1 MVSIYSHLQRPF
13 FQIRSPSQFQG
24 LEHGHIIHP
33 SGQTAI
39 QLTTW
44 SAAFLQNQCLLL
56 SLSGGGVV
64 PTFPKW
70 MWEVIP
76 ATAPPLPPTS
86 RQSPRAVNQPL
97 IALQSVLSPLVPTAT
112 LTGLLS
118 VFQTLTSGT
127 VLEPMLLWKA
137 MSLRLHR
144 QVGSFQRALSSGINV
159 TTFERTS
166 LPDLPQVASQ
176 WLHRVTQLYSSQTSL
191 KHIVYL

>member
-1 MVSIYSHLQRPF
+1 M
-13 FQIRSPSQFQG
+13 
-24 LEHGHIIHP
+24 
-33 SGQTAI
+33 
-39 QLTTW
+39 W
-44 SAAFLQNQCLLL
+44 SAEFHQNQCLLL

-76 ATAPPLPPTS
+76 AAAPPLPPTS

-97 IALQSVLSPLVPTAT
+97 IALQSVLSPLGPTAT

-144 QVGSFQRALSSGINV
+144 QVGSFQRALSSGINI

-166 LPDLPQVASQ
+166 LPDLPQIASQ
-176 WLHRVTQLYSSQTSL
+176 WLHHVTQLYSSQTPL
-191 KHIVYL
+191 NHIVYLSMFFYFLSASKHTHTHTKLHEAREPCLFVQVCIPCLEISD